1 MMQAEEYLEK
11 IPMWTREKHSLTDI
25 RAFLH
30 EMGDPDRKLSIIH
43 VAGTNGKGSVCA
55 FLTSLY
61 RNAGFRTGTF
71 ISPHL
76 VTVRERFL
84 LNNEMVSPGK
94 LQAAFETV
102 LETVNIMK
110 EKGYSHPSYFE
121 FLFYMAMALFA
132 DETPELVILET
143 GLGGRLDATNVV
155 ENPLACVITSISLDH
170 IMYLG
175 DTIEAVAGEKAGI
188 IKRQVPVIYD
198 DTVPEASEVIRE
210 RAVQMASKAYPVGKG
225 DFSILETKDQGLSI
239 RAEGEAAQ
247 AFAAAGP
254 LVLEIPFEA
263 PYQAE
268 NAMLAVKTAVV
279 LGQRERGFRLREAQI
294 TEGIRTARWAGRMER
309 AGENLYLDGAHNP
322 GGIKAFIQAAASMA
336 ARQKKKAY
344 LLFGAVSDKDY
355 RAMARLL
362 CEGIS
367 WAGIGVVHIDS
378 SRSMDTEVLAEAF
391 SQAYKGPV
399 RAFET
404 AGEALREMKKQAG
417 DELLF
422 CAGSLYLI
430 GELKVQL
437 KGMERRE
444 DT

>member
-279 LGQRERGFRLREAQI
+279 LGQRERGFRLTEAQI

-430 GELKVQL
+430 GDLKVQL

>member
-55 FLTSLY
+55 FLTYLY

-279 LGQRERGFRLREAQI
+279 LGQRERGFRLTEAQI

>member
-61 RNAGFRTGTF
+61 QNAGFRTGTF

-279 LGQRERGFRLREAQI
+279 LGQRERGFRLTEAQI

-309 AGENLYLDGAHNP
+309 VGENLYLDGAHNP

-336 ARQKKKAY
+336 ARKKKKAY

-362 CEGIS
+362 CERIS

-378 SRSMDTEVLAEAF
+378 SRSMDTEALAEAF

>member
-268 NAMLAVKTAVV
+268 NAMLAVKTAAV
-279 LGQRERGFRLREAQI
+279 LGQRERGFRLTEAQI

-404 AGEALREMKKQAG
+404 TGEALWEMKKQAG

>member
-198 DTVPEASEVIRE
+198 DTVPEASEVICE

-239 RAEGEAAQ
+239 KAEGEAAQ

-268 NAMLAVKTAVV
+268 NAMLAVKTAAV
-279 LGQRERGFRLREAQI
+279 LGQRERGFRLTEAQI

-430 GELKVQL
+430 GELTVQL

>member
-279 LGQRERGFRLREAQI
+279 LGQRERGFRLTEAQI

-367 WAGIGVVHIDS
+367 WARIGVVHIDS

>member
-43 VAGTNGKGSVCA
+43 VTGTNGKGSVCA

-279 LGQRERGFRLREAQI
+279 LGQRERGFRLTEAQI

-422 CAGSLYLI
+422 CVGSLYLI

>member
-155 ENPLACVITSISLDH
+155 ENPMACVITSISLDH

-279 LGQRERGFRLREAQI
+279 LGQRERGFRLTEAQI

>member
-279 LGQRERGFRLREAQI
+279 LGQRERGFRLTEAQI

-417 DELLF
+417 DEFLF

>member
-279 LGQRERGFRLREAQI
+279 LGQRERGFRLTEAQI

-322 GGIKAFIQAAASMA
+322 GGIKAFIQAAACMA

>member
-84 LNNEMVSPGK
+84 LNNEMVSPRK

-110 EKGYSHPSYFE
+110 GKGYSHPSYFE

-198 DTVPEASEVIRE
+198 DTVPEASEVICE

-239 RAEGEAAQ
+239 KAEGEAAQ

-268 NAMLAVKTAVV
+268 NAMLAVKTAAV
-279 LGQRERGFRLREAQI
+279 LGQRERGFRLTEAQI

-336 ARQKKKAY
+336 ARKKKKAY

>member
-84 LNNEMVSPGK
+84 LNNEMVSPRK

-110 EKGYSHPSYFE
+110 GKGYSHPSYFE

-198 DTVPEASEVIRE
+198 DTVPEASEVICE

-225 DFSILETKDQGLSI
+225 DFSILGTKDQGLSI

-268 NAMLAVKTAVV
+268 NAMLAVKTAAV
-279 LGQRERGFRLREAQI
+279 LGQRERGFRLTEAQI

>member
-143 GLGGRLDATNVV
+143 GLGGRLDSTNVV

-279 LGQRERGFRLREAQI
+279 LGQRERGFRLTEAQI

>member
-155 ENPLACVITSISLDH
+155 ENPLACVITPISLDH

-279 LGQRERGFRLREAQI
+279 LGQRERGFRLTEAQI

>member
-132 DETPELVILET
+132 DETPEFVILET

-279 LGQRERGFRLREAQI
+279 LGQRERGFRLTEAQI

>member
-1 MMQAEEYLEK
+1 
-11 IPMWTREKHSLTDI
+11 MWIREKHSLTDI

-279 LGQRERGFRLREAQI
+279 LGQRERGFRLTEAQI

>member
-279 LGQRERGFRLREAQI
+279 LGQRERGFRLTEAQI

-378 SRSMDTEVLAEAF
+378 SRSMDTEGLAEAF

>member
-1 MMQAEEYLEK
+1 MQAEEYLEK

-279 LGQRERGFRLREAQI
+279 LGQRERGFRLTEAQI
-294 TEGIRTARWAGRMER
+294 AEGIRTARWAGRMER

>member
-30 EMGDPDRKLSIIH
+30 EMGDPDRKLYIIH

-279 LGQRERGFRLREAQI
+279 LGQRERGFRLTEAQI

>member
-279 LGQRERGFRLREAQI
+279 LGQRERGFRLTEAQI

-391 SQAYKGPV
+391 SQAYKGTV

>member
-61 RNAGFRTGTF
+61 RNPGFRTGTF

-279 LGQRERGFRLREAQI
+279 LGQRERGFRLTEAQI

>member
-55 FLTSLY
+55 FLTFLY

-279 LGQRERGFRLREAQI
+279 LGQRERGFRLTEAQI

>member
-30 EMGDPDRKLSIIH
+30 EMGDPDRKFSIIH

-198 DTVPEASEVIRE
+198 DTVPEASEVICE

-279 LGQRERGFRLREAQI
+279 LGQRERGFRLTEAQI

>member
-279 LGQRERGFRLREAQI
+279 LGQRERGFRLTEAQI

-322 GGIKAFIQAAASMA
+322 GGIKAFIQAAASMT

>member
-279 LGQRERGFRLREAQI
+279 LGQRERGFRLTEAQI

-404 AGEALREMKKQAG
+404 TGEALWEMKKQAG

>member
-175 DTIEAVAGEKAGI
+175 DTIEAVAGEKARI

-279 LGQRERGFRLREAQI
+279 LGQRERGFRLTEAQI

>member
-247 AFAAAGP
+247 AF
-254 LVLEIPFEA
+254 EIPFEA

-279 LGQRERGFRLREAQI
+279 LGQRERGFRLTEAQI

-355 RAMARLL
+355 RAMTRLL

>member
-210 RAVQMASKAYPVGKG
+210 RAVQMASKAYPVGKE

-279 LGQRERGFRLREAQI
+279 LGQRERGFRLTEAQI

>member
-279 LGQRERGFRLREAQI
+279 
-294 TEGIRTARWAGRMER
+294 
-309 AGENLYLDGAHNP
+309 
-322 GGIKAFIQAAASMA
+322 
-336 ARQKKKAY
+336 
-344 LLFGAVSDKDY
+344 
-355 RAMARLL
+355 
-362 CEGIS
+362 
-367 WAGIGVVHIDS
+367 
-378 SRSMDTEVLAEAF
+378 
-391 SQAYKGPV
+391 
-399 RAFET
+399 
-404 AGEALREMKKQAG
+404 
-417 DELLF
+417 
-422 CAGSLYLI
+422 
-430 GELKVQL
+430 
-437 KGMERRE
+437 
-444 DT
+444 

>member
-198 DTVPEASEVIRE
+198 DTVPEASEVICE

-239 RAEGEAAQ
+239 KAEGEAAQ

-268 NAMLAVKTAVV
+268 NAMLAVKTAAV
-279 LGQRERGFRLREAQI
+279 LGQRERGFRLTEAQI

>member
-76 VTVRERFL
+76 ITVRERFL

-279 LGQRERGFRLREAQI
+279 LGQRERGFRLTEAQI

>member
-61 RNAGFRTGTF
+61 QNAGFRTGTF

-268 NAMLAVKTAVV
+268 NAMLAVKTAAV
-279 LGQRERGFRLREAQI
+279 LGQRERGFRLTEAQI

-378 SRSMDTEVLAEAF
+378 SRSMDTEALAEAF

>member
-30 EMGDPDRKLSIIH
+30 EMGDSDRKLSIIH

-279 LGQRERGFRLREAQI
+279 LGQRERGFRLTEAQI

-404 AGEALREMKKQAG
+404 TGEALWEMKKQAG

>member
-84 LNNEMVSPGK
+84 LNNEMVSPAK

-279 LGQRERGFRLREAQI
+279 LGQRERGFRLTEAQI